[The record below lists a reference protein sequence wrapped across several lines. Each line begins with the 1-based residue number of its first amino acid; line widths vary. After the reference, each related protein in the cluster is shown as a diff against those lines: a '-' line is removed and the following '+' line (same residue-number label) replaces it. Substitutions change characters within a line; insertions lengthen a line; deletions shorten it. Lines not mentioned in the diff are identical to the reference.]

1 MSEKLYALLL
11 RLYPSRFRKAY
22 GDEAQQLVR
31 DRLRDESG
39 FFPRLRLWLNLIADL
54 AISIPREHRRLQPTL
69 AHVAAPS
76 PANLPLQFRLLE
88 ETSAPRPG
96 AFVGAS
102 AIVLALFALIAT
114 TASTGGSAR
123 PLDFGRTRSL
133 SSSEALAPGKSSG
146 QIANS
151 TSARGTHPSNADP
164 HIAVSAIASTHPIP
178 VASASPLDA
187 TEGTPL
193 PPSQPKLENA
203 TAAVLQ
209 AFHTHNLVMFGEAH
223 GDKQE
228 YEWLCR
234 LVNAPGFTDRVDDIV
249 VEFGNARYQDTVDRY
264 VAGENVPFNQVQK
277 AWRNMVA
284 SVSPVSPVY
293 GWFYKAVREANLKH
307 RGHHQIRLLM
317 GSPSADWDKIKTASD
332 LAPYEAERE
341 QWYTQVVKDEVLAKH
356 HRALLI
362 MGAGH
367 FLRGRP
373 QAMQDELLI
382 QQHRPVPPLNTAQ
395 LGPGYIERQLRDAG
409 ADPYLIV
416 LGSNVIDDR
425 GDVDKRFDSWPT
437 PVVVSLSGNWVG
449 DLPTQ
454 PVVSDGRAPATPLTL
469 ADEADAMLYV
479 APCSAMREV
488 LPSRAEVE
496 GTTYGQEVARRD
508 MLFVGHTIDFQ
519 YGEVPQCVL
528 TEQTQR

>member
-11 RLYPSRFRKAY
+11 RLYPSHFRKAY
-22 GDEAQQLVR
+22 GDQAQQLVR

-69 AHVAAPS
+69 AHVTAPS
-76 PANLPLQFRLLE
+76 PPNLALQFRLLE
-88 ETSAPRPG
+88 DTSAPRPS

-102 AIVLALFALIAT
+102 AIVLTLFALIAT
-114 TASTGGSAR
+114 TAGTGGSAR
-123 PLDFGRTRSL
+123 PLDFRRTRTL
-133 SSSEALAPGKSSG
+133 SSSETLAPGKSSG
-146 QIANS
+146 QIASS
-151 TSARGTHPSNADP
+151 TSVRGTHPSGADP
-164 HIAVSAIASTHPIP
+164 HFAVLAVASTHPVP
-178 VASASPLDA
+178 VAFASPLDA
-187 TEGTPL
+187 TESTPL
-193 PPSQPKLENA
+193 PPLQPKLEDA
-203 TAAVLQ
+203 TTAVLQ
-209 AFHTHNLVMFGEAH
+209 AFHTHNVVMFGEAH
-223 GDKQE
+223 GGKQE

-234 LVNAPGFTDRVDDIV
+234 LVNAPGFADRVDDIV

-284 SVSPVSPVY
+284 SVPPVSPVY
-293 GWFYKAVREANLKH
+293 GWFYKAVRDANLKH
-307 RGHHQIRLLM
+307 RGRHQIRLLM
-317 GSPSADWDKIKTASD
+317 GSPPADWDKIKTASD

-341 QWYTQVVKDEVLAKH
+341 QWYAQVVKDEVLAKH

-367 FLRGRP
+367 FLRGRAP
-373 QAMQDELLI
+373 ALQDELLI
-382 QQHRPVPPLNTAQ
+382 QQHRPVPPLNTVQ

-409 ADPYLIV
+409 AAPYLIV
-416 LGSNVIDDR
+416 LGSNVIDDQ
-425 GDVDKRFDSWPT
+425 GDVDKRFDSWPA

-449 DLPTQ
+449 NLQAQ

-469 ADEADAMLYV
+469 AEEADAMLYV

-488 LPSRAEVE
+488 FPPRAEVE
-496 GTTYGQEVARRD
+496 GTSYGQEVARRD
-508 MLFVGHTIDFQ
+508 RIFVGHTIDFQ

-528 TEQTQR
+528 PEQTQR